1 MTLRISSPERE
12 GVYQGS
18 KWLKFQVLCDRE
30 ELEQLFKRLD
40 PFFIVPLTGIVDGKT
55 LAQDY
60 FLDVWGACVDCLEN
74 GAVPKEDLLRKIL
87 ACAFAEDLESF
98 WLQPVAG
105 RGYLAKISKPVIQV
119 QAHWFTYSS
128 VDEVFRPMSMGVGS
142 IFWGLQFSYPQI
154 YQDPAT
160 MELKE
165 THRSDLFEKLRFWVR
180 DVTRATPFLVNGKK
194 VNVPIR
200 LGKQCFSWIGRHPQ
214 LIEQNI
220 GVVHG

>member
-30 ELEQLFKRLD
+30 ELEQLFKRLE
-40 PFFIVPLTGIVDGKT
+40 PFFIVPLTGIIDGSV

-60 FLDVWGACVDCLEN
+60 FLDVWGACIDALKN
-74 GAVPKEDLLRKIL
+74 GAVPKEELLRKIL
-87 ACAFAEDLESF
+87 ACAFAQDLESF
-98 WLQPVAG
+98 WLQPIAK

-119 QAHWFTYSS
+119 QAHWFTYSPM
-128 VDEVFRPMSMGVGS
+128 DEVFRPMSMGVGS

-154 YQDPAT
+154 YQDAAT

-165 THRSDLFEKLRFWVR
+165 AHRSDLFEKLRIWVR
-180 DVTRATPFLVNGKK
+180 DATRATPFLVNGKK

-200 LGKQCFSWIGRHPQ
+200 LGKQCFPWIGRHPQ